1 MNRLTQNSTGAGC
14 EKLSRRRRL
23 FFVLFPL
30 AIAAVWSSGCTNH
43 GMIAD
48 YEKRI
53 MGLEDDLRKCNS
65 QRMAMQEH
73 YQRAQDRLEAG
84 AASGSRP
91 DKYYAPIDLVI
102 DSLTGGTDFD
112 NQVGDDGVSV
122 YLRPVDREGD
132 ALKVAGDVR
141 IELLD
146 LASTPGSRVVGRYEI
161 SPDELS
167 GMWVGKL
174 LTNQFIIPLKWQSGP
189 PENPE
194 LTVRVQFYDFLSRE
208 VLSAQTTCYVEIPP
222 R

>member
-1 MNRLTQNSTGAGC
+1 C
-14 EKLSRRRRL
+14 
-23 FFVLFPL
+23 
-30 AIAAVWSSGCTNH
+30 AALGGMGIGCTNH

-53 MGLEDDLRKCNS
+53 LGLEEDLRKCNS

-73 YQRAQDRLEAG
+73 YQRAQDRIEAG
-84 AASGSRP
+84 AGARQSP
-91 DKYYAPIDLVI
+91 DKFFAPVDLVI

-112 NQVGDDGVSV
+112 NQPGDDGVSV
-122 YLRPVDREGD
+122 YLRPVDRDGD

-146 LASTPGSRVVGRYEI
+146 LANSPGGRIVGRYEI
-161 SPDELS
+161 SAEELS

-174 LTNQFIIPLKWQSGP
+174 LTNQFIIKCKWQGAP
-189 PENPE
+189 PQHSE
-194 LTVRVQFYDFLSRE
+194 LTVRVSFYDYLSRQ
-208 VLSAQTTCYVEIPP
+208 VFSAQRTCHVDVPP